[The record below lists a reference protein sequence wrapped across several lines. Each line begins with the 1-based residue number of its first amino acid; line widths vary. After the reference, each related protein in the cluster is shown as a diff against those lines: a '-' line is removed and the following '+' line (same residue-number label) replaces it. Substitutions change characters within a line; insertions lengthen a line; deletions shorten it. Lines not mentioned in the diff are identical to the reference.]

1 MSLDNEPTLDDST
14 LPREGPP
21 VTLRPGQGRR
31 FGDYEIL
38 SELGR
43 GGMGVVYL
51 ARHVELQRQVAL
63 KMILTGQLASGDDVI
78 RFQTEARAAAAL
90 NHPGIVPIHEVGQRD
105 GCHFFSMGYVGG
117 SNLASRTA
125 AGPMAPDEA
134 AAIVRAVA
142 EAVHF
147 AHNHGIIHRD
157 LKPANILL
165 DADGRPLVTDF
176 GLAKRM
182 PLEGTGTTVPH
193 GLTQTGAVMG
203 TPSYMA
209 PEQAAGRGEQVGY
222 RSDIYALG
230 AILYELLTGRPPF
243 RAASTLETLMQVVDA
258 PPAPPRLLN
267 GAIPSDLEAVCLKCL
282 EKSPADRYASAKELA
297 DDLGRFLDREAVTAD
312 RGRASR
318 LLRPW
323 LRDSRYKDI
332 LAVHGRAWRWQGP
345 IVFVVFLLT
354 NILVWVDCQPF
365 WPYLVVWITG
375 LVLWVIPA
383 CIYVLRPRREL
394 TLVEK
399 QLTNLVFLSLLVS
412 FLMLIEADLT
422 GVGQMQFLS
431 LWLGYLSFVIAACA
445 VLLRGSLY
453 LLAFLCAVSSV
464 VVALAPAF
472 GPLSFGLAYGIGVS
486 IPGWKYGHTPNVA
499 QPQDSGIQ
507 SPLSI

>member
-1 MSLDNEPTLDDST
+1 
-14 LPREGPP
+14 
-21 VTLRPGQGRR
+21 
-31 FGDYEIL
+31 
-38 SELGR
+38 
-43 GGMGVVYL
+43 
-51 ARHVELQRQVAL
+51 
-63 KMILTGQLASGDDVI
+63 
-78 RFQTEARAAAAL
+78 
-90 NHPGIVPIHEVGQRD
+90 
-105 GCHFFSMGYVGG
+105 
-117 SNLASRTA
+117 
-125 AGPMAPDEA
+125 
-134 AAIVRAVA
+134 
-142 EAVHF
+142 
-147 AHNHGIIHRD
+147 
-157 LKPANILL
+157 
-165 DADGRPLVTDF
+165 
-176 GLAKRM
+176 M

-193 GLTQTGAVMG
+193 GITHTGAVMG

-222 RSDIYALG
+222 HSDIYALG

-243 RAASTLETLMQVVDA
+243 RAASTLDTLMQVMDA
-258 PPAPPRLLN
+258 SPAPPRLLN

-297 DDLGRFLDREAVTAD
+297 DDLGRFLDREAVKAD

-332 LAVHGRAWRWQGP
+332 LAVHARAWRWQGP

-375 LVLWVIPA
+375 LVLWGIPA
-383 CIYVLRPRREL
+383 FVYVLRPRGEL
-394 TLVEK
+394 TLVER

-472 GPLSFGLAYGIGVS
+472 GPLSFGLAYGFGVS
-486 IPGWKYGHTPNVA
+486 IPGWKYGRTPDA
-499 QPQDSGIQ
+499 AHPQDSSIQ